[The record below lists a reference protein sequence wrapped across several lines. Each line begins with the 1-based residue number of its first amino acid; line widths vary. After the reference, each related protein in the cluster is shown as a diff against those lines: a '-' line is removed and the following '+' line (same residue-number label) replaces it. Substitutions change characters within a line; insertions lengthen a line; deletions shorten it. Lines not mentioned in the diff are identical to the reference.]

1 MKKINLITE
10 IVIVS
15 NSELSEALSSNREFA
30 ITVKGEV
37 KYTPFEATDMFI
49 YKGKITPEANADLS
63 IPKPLLKQELLGK
76 HYQVVEDGDRVL
88 IKAGA
93 AWQDIIALNTENCH
107 YDDTTGDGI
116 DVFKDT
122 EMEDMG
128 WKVTD
133 FDVTY
138 RTLVEMLEEEADI
151 TLLCYE
157 QEEPYQ
163 FSGLGYFNDLPQARE
178 ILFNYCRKT
187 IRDKLATD
195 PDYAED
201 MLDDDQEEAME
212 FFKIK

>member
-10 IVIVS
+10 IITV
-15 NSELSEALSSNREFA
+15 NSAELDKALNSGQEFA

-37 KYTPFEATDMFI
+37 TYAPFNTSDMFI
-49 YKGKITPEANADLS
+49 YKGLITQEVLQDLNVPAN
-63 IPKPLLKQELLGK
+63 LLKQELLGK
-76 HYQVVEDGDRVL
+76 YYQVVEDGERTL

-93 AWQDIIALNTENCH
+93 AWQDIIGFNTANCH

-116 DVFKDT
+116 DVFKDQ

-128 WKVTD
+128 WKITD
-133 FDVTY
+133 FDVNY
-138 RTLVEMLEEEADI
+138 RTLVEMLEVDADV

-163 FSGLGYFNDLPQARE
+163 FSGLGYFDDIKQARE
-178 ILFNYCRKT
+178 VLFNYCRKT

-195 PDYAED
+195 SDYSTD

-212 FFKIK
+212 FFKVK

>member
-10 IVIVS
+10 IIIAD
-15 NSELSEALSSNREFA
+15 NKELSQALSSNKEFG
-30 ITVKGEV
+30 ITVKGEI
-37 KYTPFEATDMFI
+37 KYAPFNTTDMFI
-49 YKGKITPEANADLS
+49 YKGTITPQESSGLS
-63 IPKPLLKQELLGK
+63 VPKPLLKQELLGK
-76 HYQVVEDGDRVL
+76 DYQVVEDGDRVL
-88 IKAGA
+88 IKAGS
-93 AWQDIIALNTENCH
+93 AWQEIITYNVNNCH

-116 DVFKDT
+116 DVFKDQ

-138 RTLVEMLEEEADI
+138 RTLVEMLEEKADV

-163 FSGLGYFNDLPQARE
+163 FSGLGYFDDIKQARE
-178 ILFNYCRKT
+178 ILFDYCRKT

-195 PDYAED
+195 SDYCED

-212 FFKIK
+212 FFNVK